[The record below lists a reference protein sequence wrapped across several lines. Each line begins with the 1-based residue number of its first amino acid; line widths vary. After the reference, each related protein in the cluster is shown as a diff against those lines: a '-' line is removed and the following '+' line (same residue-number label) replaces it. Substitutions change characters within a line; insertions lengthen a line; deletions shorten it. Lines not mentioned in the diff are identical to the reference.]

1 MASSS
6 DPKPFKKRPNRQRK
20 PPLAP
25 GPPLQFVVA
34 SHPDDFKTGGTMRR
48 VRSHVMYTH
57 REGLSPTDTGGS
69 QEGSMTPI
77 IMTRTPSP
85 ATAGSRNISQMD
97 SPQASTPT
105 RRHDTVWEQEPYDFH
120 TLSPST
126 HPVRVLAARI
136 HSAIAEASTHG
147 APPAFDEVS
156 GYPFPRSNVLRHEPL
171 DELKR
176 DWACD
181 TTFYCYDQAWMQYV
195 CSNHLSFLSH
205 VHATLVY
212 QDLDEGLLYDSDL
225 TVYAKTRVLGLFR
238 GRLDTDD
245 ATIISILHMLI
256 SEIGSPEEDAFSVHQ
271 DGLVT
276 CLRNKQDRLGPNIA
290 TFMTLIMLTFA
301 ICRGQ
306 DVPIELTPRVSSE
319 VWLDHNGPV
328 SPLLAPQEQMPS
340 LYRVC
345 SAATT
350 DIIWKM
356 QRCTCT
362 FLARWNH
369 KGEPYMISSG
379 QLASCDAELQNI
391 YSDLLLLPS
400 AEDDHSL
407 DWVYESCRIAALIYC
422 RSIVYGATLA
432 ESANIMHA
440 RISGSS
446 VESVTLLSALHSA
459 IGRTK
464 AQTCWDFEL
473 SGAFL
478 WVALVG
484 AAASQSPPHPSS
496 EETLQAS
503 AWMRK
508 CFALY
513 AVRAAVSVPFDYA
526 DATIHALRTM
536 LQVQRFIAIR
546 KGLTFTH

>member
-1 MASSS
+1 
-6 DPKPFKKRPNRQRK
+6 
-20 PPLAP
+20 
-25 GPPLQFVVA
+25 
-34 SHPDDFKTGGTMRR
+34 
-48 VRSHVMYTH
+48 MYTH
-57 REGLSPTDTGGS
+57 REGLSPTETGGS
-69 QEGSMTPI
+69 REGSRTPVI
-77 IMTRTPSP
+77 TTRTPSP
-85 ATAGSRNISQMD
+85 GTGDSRNITQVD
-97 SPQASTPT
+97 TPQAPVTG
-105 RRHDTVWEQEPYDFH
+105 RRHDTVWEQDRYEFH

-136 HSAIAEASTHG
+136 HSAIAEASAHST
-147 APPAFDEVS
+147 PPVFEGVS
-156 GYPFPRSNVLRHEPL
+156 GYPFPGVDALRREPFN
-171 DELKR
+171 ELKR
-176 DWACD
+176 DWIRA

-195 CSNHLSFLSH
+195 CGNHLSFLSH

-238 GRLDTDD
+238 GRLNTDD
-245 ATIISILHMLI
+245 TTIISILHMLI
-256 SEIGSPEEDAFSVHQ
+256 SEIGSPDEDAFGVHQ

-276 CLRNKQDRLGPNIA
+276 CLRNQQDGLGANIA
-290 TFMTLIMLTFA
+290 TFMTLVMLTFA

-306 DVPIELTPRVSSE
+306 DVSAELTPRASSE
-319 VWLDHNGPV
+319 AWLDHNNPI
-328 SPLLAPQEQMPS
+328 SPLLAPQNHTPPS
-340 LYRVC
+340 YRVY
-345 SAATT
+345 SAAVT

-356 QRCTCT
+356 QRCTST

-369 KGEPYMISSG
+369 KGEPHMMSSG
-379 QLASCDAELQNI
+379 QLALCDTELQDI

-422 RSIVYGATLA
+422 RSIVHGATLV

-440 RISGSS
+440 GISGSS
-446 VESVTLLSALHSA
+446 TESGTLISALHSA
-459 IGRTK
+459 LGKTK
-464 AQTCWDFEL
+464 VQTCWGSEL
-473 SGAFL
+473 SGVFL

-484 AAASQSPPHPSS
+484 AAASRSPPHSSS

-536 LQVQRFIAIR
+536 LQVQRYIAI
-546 KGLTFTH
+546 KTGLNLAH